1 MARSSQ
7 PGPRAGRRESSG
19 RGEAPVA
26 RIPSIWGGPPLLD
39 VRNAPMYWLLGA
51 IYFVLIVTLGVWC
64 LRRGHWLMFVFG
76 IFFPLFWIIG
86 SVMPPR
92 PQHQPA

>member
-1 MARSSQ
+1 
-7 PGPRAGRRESSG
+7 
-19 RGEAPVA
+19 
-26 RIPSIWGGPPLLD
+26 
-39 VRNAPMYWLLGA
+39 MYWLLGA